1 MSKGYSG
8 VVNVGA
14 MGACASADFRI
25 ALIGAWVK
33 PLEVTK
39 VSAVHQWIKIS
50 DYVTVKQKQFLVTL

>member
-8 VVNVGA
+8 VVNVGV

-39 VSAVHQWIKIS
+39 VSAVHPCIKIC
-50 DYVTVKQKQFLVTL
+50 DGVPVKPERSLVLQ